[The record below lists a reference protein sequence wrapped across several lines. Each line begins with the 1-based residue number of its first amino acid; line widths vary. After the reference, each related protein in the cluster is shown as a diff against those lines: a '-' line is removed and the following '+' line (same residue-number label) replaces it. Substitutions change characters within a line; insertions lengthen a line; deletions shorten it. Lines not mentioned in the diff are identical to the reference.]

1 MNTEYCSVCE
11 CLDPN
16 GGGSA
21 PTSAPTPS
29 PPSDACGSPQW
40 FGDNY
45 CDDDNN
51 NEECGWDGGDC
62 CGDDANTQYCSAC
75 ECLDPNGG
83 GSAPTPA
90 PTIPP
95 TPSPP
100 SDACGSPHWFGDN
113 YCDDDNNNEE
123 CGWDGGDCCGENPN
137 IQFCSACECLDP
149 NGSGPTTSAPIP
161 TPDPTTLAPTDACGS
176 PQWVGDNY
184 CDDDNN
190 NETCGWD
197 GGDCCGTNVN
207 TSFCSACEC
216 LDPNGDTIV
225 ECFDIWSEEKCIN
238 KKNKGKCGK
247 NLVMQK
253 CQKTCGYC

>member
-45 CDDDNN
+45 CDDENN

-62 CGDDANTQYCSAC
+62 CGDDVNTDYCSAC

-190 NETCGWD
+190 NETR
-197 GGDCCGTNVN
+197 
-207 TSFCSACEC
+207 
-216 LDPNGDTIV
+216 
-225 ECFDIWSEEKCIN
+225 
-238 KKNKGKCGK
+238 
-247 NLVMQK
+247 
-253 CQKTCGYC
+253 